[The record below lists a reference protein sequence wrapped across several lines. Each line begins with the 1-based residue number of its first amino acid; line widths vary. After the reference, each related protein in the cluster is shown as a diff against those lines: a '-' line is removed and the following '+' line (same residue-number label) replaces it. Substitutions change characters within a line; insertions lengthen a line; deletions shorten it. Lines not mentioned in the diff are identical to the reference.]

1 MIGNL
6 KTVPNTI
13 SWHILAYAVC
23 LLFTTS
29 CILEYNIYGTW
40 VIMKEEMWMED
51 KLINTAETS
60 GETIKFYHDGT
71 GIDKQGAFTWIRVKN
86 KLIISDSGMDYQ
98 YSIRQKH
105 RNMMTLKHIDYKGEG
120 NRKDIIVISLKRLR
134 H

>member
-1 MIGNL
+1 
-6 KTVPNTI
+6 
-13 SWHILAYAVC
+13 
-23 LLFTTS
+23 
-29 CILEYNIYGTW
+29 
-40 VIMKEEMWMED
+40 MKEEMWMED